1 MATVRILTA
10 DEPTGTKITVDGPL
24 SGDAVE
30 QVQSCCIQAL
40 SKAIPVRLYLRDV
53 AVIDERGRALLRDL
67 AAKDVELKA
76 NGIYSSYIVDEIR
89 SEELNRRRS
98 R

>member
-1 MATVRILTA
+1 MATVRILMA
-10 DEPTGTKITVDGPL
+10 DEPAGTKITVDGHL

-40 SKAIPVRLYLRDV
+40 SKAPSVRIYLRDV

-67 AAKDVELKA
+67 AARMS
-76 NGIYSSYIVDEIR
+76 N
-89 SEELNRRRS
+89 
-98 R
+98 